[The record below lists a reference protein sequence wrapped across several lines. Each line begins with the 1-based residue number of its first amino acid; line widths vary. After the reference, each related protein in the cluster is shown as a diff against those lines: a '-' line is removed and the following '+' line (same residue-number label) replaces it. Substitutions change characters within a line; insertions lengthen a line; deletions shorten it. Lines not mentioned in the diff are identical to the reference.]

1 MEYNPMSEEKTGGR
15 AISTEGGAYIEGEVN
30 VTSGGDFVGRDKI
43 VNYHGGTDVADLA
56 QLFEAI
62 YHHIEA
68 RPQDPNVD
76 KEEIASEVKKIEDE
90 AAKGEQAN
98 PSKIERWLG
107 NLAHMAPDIWDV
119 TVATLSNPAA
129 GIALVVKKI
138 AKKAKE
144 STQTA

>member
-1 MEYNPMSEEKTGGR
+1 MSKAKTDGR
-15 AISTEGGAYIEGEVN
+15 TIKTEGGAYIEGKVD
-30 VTSGGDFVGRDKI
+30 VSGGGDFVGRDK
-43 VNYHGGTDVADLA
+43 NLTYHDGTDVADLA

-62 YHHIEA
+62 YHQIEA
-68 RPQDPNVD
+68 RPQDSNVD

-98 PSKIERWLG
+98 PNKIERWLG

-129 GIALVVKKI
+129 GIALVIKKI